1 MQGSTGPEPDDRVAQ
16 AAPPDWPAPGTPLP
30 GDEPTQELPVITAAT
45 APPEAAWTGATLA
58 RAALSLALTG
68 RPSTPTALSGTSGS
82 DRSPDAPRPSP
93 SGPSS
98 DAQGPAPSDR
108 SPDAL
113 APSPSEWWPGA
124 PSAAQPSPVPAG
136 TDPWAAGPPGP
147 APSSADVPGAA
158 AGPPGRRWLV
168 AAGIAA
174 VALVLTGAT
183 VLALSRHDPA
193 PRPWGPPAA
202 AAAAHTVTG
211 ALGGRTAAAFDLVDG
226 ARTITLRT
234 ADLGNT
240 LYRVSTPAGSAVS
253 PRADESDGRIRLRL
267 DGDADA
273 VDVALST
280 RVRWDLR
287 VGGGADSSTI
297 DLTGGRV
304 GGVDL
309 SGGAS
314 RIMLTLPRPDGTL
327 TVRMSGGVSLFDV
340 RTAGAAPVRVQVGRG
355 AGSVMLGG
363 RTHRGVAA
371 GQTFT
376 TRSWTDT
383 ADRVDVQAVAGLAAL
398 TVAPTGG

>member
-1 MQGSTGPEPDDRVAQ
+1 MQGSTGPESDDPAAQ
-16 AAPPDWPAPGTPLP
+16 AAPPDWPAPDTPLP
-30 GDEPTQELPVITAAT
+30 GDEPTQELPVISAAT
-45 APPEAAWTGATLA
+45 APPEATWTGPTLS

-68 RPSTPTALSGTSGS
+68 RPPGPPTAG
-82 DRSPDAPRPSP
+82 
-93 SGPSS
+93 
-98 DAQGPAPSDR
+98 
-108 SPDAL
+108 
-113 APSPSEWWPGA
+113 
-124 PSAAQPSPVPAG
+124 PAG
-136 TDPWAAGPPGP
+136 TSPSDPSPAAEAPPAAHPSPEPAAVDPWPSVTPADPPDPGL
-147 APSSADVPGAA
+147 SSADLPGAV

-183 VLALSRHDPA
+183 VLALSRHEPA

-234 ADLGNT
+234 ADLGDS
-240 LYRVSTPAGSAVS
+240 LYRVSTPAGSAVA
-253 PRADESDGRIRLRL
+253 PRAEERDGRIRLSL

-287 VGGGADSSTI
+287 VAGGADSSTI
-297 DLTGGRV
+297 DLSGGRV

-340 RTAGAAPVRVQVGRG
+340 RTAGAASVRVQVGRG

-376 TRSWTDT
+376 TRAWTDT